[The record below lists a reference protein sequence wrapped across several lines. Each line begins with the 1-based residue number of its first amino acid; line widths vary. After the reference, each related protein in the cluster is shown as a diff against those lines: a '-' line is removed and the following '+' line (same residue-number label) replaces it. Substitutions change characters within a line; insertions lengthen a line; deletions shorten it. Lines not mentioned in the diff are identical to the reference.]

1 MWVMNS
7 RSMAFCWQNFPKNDP
22 QRHRVEK
29 SSENISEPKSHLE
42 MSCCRQC
49 WSWGSPQS
57 SLASDGGSCH
67 CCCRPCWMK
76 NRYFNCF
83 ARKYFTISHLL
94 VCFSEFSRLSWRSLW
109 ISWRW
114 DWMMF
119 SLSCRTWPRRTCSLF
134 RFPVKKY
141 FLKHFPS
148 LQQNIFCYENFNK
161 NIFFSFLV
169 LIINKT
175 FACINLAK
183 IANTKY
189 SNPIIPP
196 RPSELWRYQ
205 WR

>member
-1 MWVMNS
+1 MLELGITAVLS
-7 RSMAFCWQNFPKNDP
+7 RFWRRKLPLLLPTLLD
-22 QRHRVEK
+22 
-29 SSENISEPKSHLE
+29 ENILVSFTHK
-42 MSCCRQC
+42 
-49 WSWGSPQS
+49 
-57 SLASDGGSCH
+57 
-67 CCCRPCWMK
+67 
-76 NRYFNCF
+76 YFNCF
-83 ARKYFTISHLL
+83 ALKYFTISHLL